1 MIFIPKYPIIEARQV
16 SEDLQTFEKQLAS
29 LNITYGEI
37 VSDRQSINSRIVAG
51 YSVKSKSGNKS
62 VFVPI
67 GSIIFKNDNVL
78 NIIEDEDA
86 FFELYEKCKEKT
98 EDRVAI
104 NPPKTKSFINP
115 PKTKVSSEQKFVC
128 PQCGYISDT
137 QFTECPNCGCTSES
151 CKNLQSVS
159 KTNFHKKKKE
169 KTMTI
174 ENANNDLL
182 KAREEAQLEN
192 KQNPSEVTAVYG
204 DVVTSEEKVEG
215 NNK

>member
-1 MIFIPKYPIIEARQV
+1 MIFVPKYPIIEARQV

-98 EDRVAI
+98 EARI
-104 NPPKTKSFINP
+104 INP
-115 PKTKVSSEQKFVC
+115 PKTKVGSEQQFVC